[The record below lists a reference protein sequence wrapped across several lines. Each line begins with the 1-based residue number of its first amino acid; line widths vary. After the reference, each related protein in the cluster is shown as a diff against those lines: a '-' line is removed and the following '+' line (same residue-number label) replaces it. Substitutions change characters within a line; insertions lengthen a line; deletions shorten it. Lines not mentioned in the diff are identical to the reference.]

1 MAINSYDLR
10 DRYLGMEGYGME
22 PTDIDPVLMQ
32 DNLQRSQTI
41 STARE
46 MLSRGAPIENVA
58 QATGLDRQTI
68 ENIFMKD
75 TVMGA
80 PDNPTPNPVAPAIN
94 LTQELANA
102 GIMGNSSDNPDTQR
116 IIQGMNDGEGE
127 GADIKEFL
135 DLSLGANKGDDDDL
149 TPDQA
154 VTSGG
159 LAGAMNDETSFMSY
173 LEGSS
178 MLEGLADP
186 EKMEIYKQAAANMVG
201 ELDYD
206 TLIDQPDKVM
216 PYLAAGLSLINSG
229 EKGEDWGAALG
240 KAFISG
246 YGSKRKEERDYTKTK
261 AGLQLRRQSDINNIV
276 SNMALTDVKDRVA
289 FNNALK
295 KQKVEDDSEFK
306 MYDIKGSNGFA
317 NKDTRALSTTQYN
330 AFVKLFPDSIR
341 PKEKMTSRA
350 FTVETNGKVMNV
362 FLDED
367 QLKFYQSNGF
377 GGDITEG
384 HNKKSNMK
392 LYQIKDK
399 DSGDVLREKFLTPTE
414 VNDLP
419 ENEIAT
425 GMPTGGNAVFVYDK
439 LENKT
444 DMVSPTDILRN
455 SARYNPLSTFTANM
469 TLADGTTLEIGNNST
484 GSRNIEKQGIKQFNV
499 IRDKIQGIDRSVD
512 NYFVSADNL
521 DDIVNEFT
529 TKYPEQ
535 ADLAFDNMAGNFAST
550 AESLIVSLKGIGA
563 AFNLSEKEGGA
574 AFYDKDKNKVSFDQ
588 YKLGIISS
596 DEFATFRNSPIAK
609 FLEANDI
616 TGARLDAALFDL
628 SMLGAASYSPEKG
641 LDLRAISDFETKK
654 FMAMQGAQA
663 KTLKQFKAITKD
675 FRSKLLGRNIKEL
688 ERSTED
694 LMLMDIVDADGKPME
709 DKIKAIRTSRDK
721 YMAKLL
727 EKQEKLSSSIEE
739 PIMEGIKTF
748 VGDKSIDP
756 DNPDVIEFN
765 TITANPE
772 SKFGQKYGL
781 TVPLTTETETE
792 LEGTYRQML
801 NKYSDLKA
809 NVEQQD
815 EYVEQLQKT
824 LRPEEFAFF
833 QAHILRARTLG
844 L

>member
-1 MAINSYDLR
+1 MINQQDL
-10 DRYLGMEGYGME
+10 
-22 PTDIDPVLMQ
+22 Q
-32 DNLQRSQTI
+32 ASFQRSQAENA
-41 STARE
+41 ARE
-46 MLSRGAPIENVA
+46 MLSRGAPMERVV
-58 QATGLDRQTI
+58 QDTGLDRETVQ
-68 ENIFMKD
+68 NIYMKD
-75 TVMGA
+75 AIMGA
-80 PDNPTPNPVAPAIN
+80 PSSPMPNPVAPGVN
-94 LTQELANA
+94 LTQDVANM
-102 GIMGNSSDNPDTQR
+102 GIMGNTSDDEVTSR
-116 IIQGMNDGEGE
+116 ILQGMQDGEGE

-135 DLSLGANKGDDDDL
+135 DFSLGADKGEDDDL
-149 TPDQA
+149 TVGQA
-154 VTSGG
+154 LEVGS
-159 LAGAMNDETSFMSY
+159 LAGSKGNQGSFSSY
-173 LEGSS
+173 LDSAS

-186 EKMEIYKQAAANMVG
+186 EKLAIYKQAAANMVG
-201 ELDYD
+201 ELDYES
-206 TLIDQPDKVM
+206 LIEQPDKVM

-246 YGSKRKEERDYTKTK
+246 KSTARKEKREYTKTK
-261 AGLQLRRQSDINNIV
+261 AGLELKRQSDINNIV
-276 SNMALTDVKDRVA
+276 SNMALTDVKDRMA
-289 FNNALK
+289 MNTALK
-295 KQKVEDDSEFK
+295 KQKIEDDSEFK

-330 AFVKLFPDSIR
+330 AFVKTFPDSIR

-367 QLKFYQSNGF
+367 QLKFYQSNGYA
-377 GGDITEG
+377 GDITEG

-469 TLADGTTLEIGNNST
+469 TLSDGTSLEIGNNSN
-484 GSRNIEKQGIKQFNV
+484 GSRNVERQGIKQFNFV
-499 IRDKIQGIDRSVD
+499 RDKIQGIDRSVE

-550 AESLIVSLKGIGA
+550 AESLVVSLKGIGSV
-563 AFNLSEKEGGA
+563 FNLSEKEGGA
-574 AFYDKDKNKVSFDQ
+574 PFYDKDKNKVSFDE
-588 YKLGIISS
+588 YKLGIITS
-596 DEFATFRNSPIAK
+596 DDFATFRNSPIAK

-628 SMLGAASYSPEKG
+628 AMLGAASYSPEKG

-675 FRSKLLGRNIKEL
+675 FRTKLLSRNIQEL
-688 ERSTED
+688 ERSTND
-694 LMLMDIVDADGKPME
+694 LALQDIMDAQRMPMT
-709 DKIKAIRTSRDK
+709 DKINAIRTTSDE

-727 EKQEKLSSSIEE
+727 KRQEELGTSIEE
-739 PIMEGIKTF
+739 PIMEGIKLF

-756 DNPDVIEFN
+756 DNPDVIEFK
-765 TITANPE
+765 TITATPE
-772 SKFGQKYGL
+772 SKFGLKYGL

-792 LEGTYRQML
+792 VEGTFRQML

-815 EYVEQLQKT
+815 QYVEQLQKT
-824 LRPEEFAFF
+824 LSPDEFAFF
-833 QAHILRARTLG
+833 QAHILQARKLG